1 MATEAKF
8 ANESLRGVGSR
19 LISKQ
24 NSALVVNGNT
34 TVTGPI
40 TVPPGSYLESIAI
53 ETPVAISG
61 TPTSCLVS
69 VGTTA
74 AGVDIVAAVDCKAQ
88 AHVAAT
94 IVAAFDKI
102 VGLAT
107 LNQLFIQVVTSGGTS
122 SAGTINV
129 GVTFA
134 APVAY

>member
-8 ANESLRGVGSR
+8 QNELKGVNSR
-19 LISKQ
+19 VLSRV
-24 NSALVVNGNT
+24 NSALVVSGNS

-40 TVPPGSYLESIAI
+40 TVPPGSWLAAVDI

-74 AGVDIVAAVDCKAQ
+74 AGVDIVAAVDCKSQ
-88 AHVAAT
+88 AHVLAT

-102 VGLAT
+102 AGLAT
-107 LNQLFIQVVTSGGTS
+107 LNTLYIQVVTTGGTS

-129 GVTFA
+129 N
-134 APVAY
+134 VAYSAPQAF

>member
-8 ANESLRGVGSR
+8 INELKGVNSR
-19 LISKQ
+19 LVSRV
-24 NSALVVNGNT
+24 NSVLVVSGNS

-40 TVPPGSYLESIAI
+40 TVPPGSYLFNVDI
-53 ETPVAISG
+53 ETPVAITG

-74 AGVDIVAAVDCKAQ
+74 AGVDIVAAVDCKSQ

-102 VGLAT
+102 AGLAT
-107 LNQLFIQVVTSGGTS
+107 LNTLYIQVVTTGGTAP
-122 SAGTINV
+122 AGTINV
-129 GVTFA
+129 NVAYA
-134 APVAY
+134 APQAF

>member
-1 MATEAKF
+1 MATEGKF

-24 NSALVVNGNT
+24 VSVLTIAGNT

-40 TVPPGSYLESIAI
+40 TVPPGSYLDSITI
-53 ETPVAISG
+53 ETPVVISG
-61 TPTSCLVS
+61 TPTSCLVTI
-69 VGTTA
+69 GTTA
-74 AGVDIVAAVDCKAQ
+74 AGVDIVASVDCKAA

-94 IVAAFDKI
+94 IVTAFDKI
-102 VGLAT
+102 LGLAT
-107 LNQLFIQVVTSGGTS
+107 LNQLFIQVVTAGGTA

-129 GVTFA
+129 VVNFA